1 MAKEYNWT
9 VSSIKVDDS
18 RTVEGQSYENVVVS
32 INWRYSVAEN
42 GETVEVHGTQNF
54 IDFDEEGFVEFDSLT
69 EADIKR
75 WFESANNMEEINA
88 NMDKMLGQKVNGQS
102 FKAAPWI

>member
-9 VSSIKVDDS
+9 VLSIKVDDS
-18 RTVEGQSYENVVVS
+18 RTVNGQSYEDVVVS

-54 IDFDEEGFVEFDSLT
+54 IDFNEEGFVEFNSLT
-69 EADIKR
+69 EAEIKH

-88 NMDKMLGQKVNGQS
+88 NMDKMLEQKVNGQS
-102 FKAAPWI
+102 IKAAPWI